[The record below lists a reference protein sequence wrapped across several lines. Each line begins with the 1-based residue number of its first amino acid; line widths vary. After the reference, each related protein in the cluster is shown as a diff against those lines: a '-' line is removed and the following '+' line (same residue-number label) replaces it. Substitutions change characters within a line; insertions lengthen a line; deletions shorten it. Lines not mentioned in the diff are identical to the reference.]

1 MPTIVP
7 LIDQQKRPEAEEEK
21 NGLRFH
27 DDTTAHLRW
36 TRNNSFRGSITEED
50 VTDDPLVAVDH
61 TYENVEQKSSVNSSI
76 LTEEEKK
83 RFPSEAQVNVSTS
96 TENTSST
103 TPDNDQAAQAINS
116 GLKPTESST
125 KTASP
130 SPEWKAGSPEMSEG
144 LVSHMDAQEGSP
156 VTAV

>member
-1 MPTIVP
+1 MLVAQHCT
-7 LIDQQKRPEAEEEK
+7 LIDQQKRSEAEEK

-36 TRNNSFRGSITEED
+36 TRNSSFRGSITEEY
-50 VTDDPLVAVDH
+50 VTDDPLVAVSH
-61 TYENVEQKSSVNSSI
+61 TYENVEQKSSVNSSTH
-76 LTEEEKK
+76 TEEERK

-96 TENTSST
+96 TENTRSS

-116 GLKPTESST
+116 GLKPAESSST

-130 SPEWKAGSPEMSEG
+130 SPEWKAGSPEKTEG
-144 LVSHMDAQEGSP
+144 LDAREGSP